1 MYDYWLWM
9 YYYHTP
15 WPNANYTYVEP
26 CEKKKILWDC
36 RKHSRENRVSPS
48 VVVTK
53 QNLVFSAQ
61 CYLFLLFL
69 LLPHTSY
76 IDMLWNWNNICMYD
90 LDHHL
95 RLCRTYTHEQHLIRR
110 ACFRCTTFYKWIYLQ
125 VIKTASAAIN
135 ETNMLFSVFWCHII
149 KHAAISFRRINHTFM
164 ISIFFFAIHIYSRIS
179 CGTGFKHCV
188 YIIYYTMQWLTTCWM
203 S

>member
-1 MYDYWLWM
+1 MISAVSAHYSIYQQFSRQSYIINVWLL
-9 YYYHTP
+9 TL
-15 WPNANYTYVEP
+15 NVLLSYTLAECELYVCWTVWE
-26 CEKKKILWDC
+26 KKILWDC

-53 QNLVFSAQ
+53 QNMVFSAQ
-61 CYLFLLFL
+61 CCLLLLFL

-164 ISIFFFAIHIYSRIS
+164 ISIFFRDTHI
-179 CGTGFKHCV
+179 
-188 YIIYYTMQWLTTCWM
+188 QQN
-203 S
+203 